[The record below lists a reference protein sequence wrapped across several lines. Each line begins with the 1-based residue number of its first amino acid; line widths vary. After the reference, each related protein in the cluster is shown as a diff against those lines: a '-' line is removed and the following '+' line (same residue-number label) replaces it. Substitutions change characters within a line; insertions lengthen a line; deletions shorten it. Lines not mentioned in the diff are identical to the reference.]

1 MDVLF
6 IFISSLFFLWVIR
19 ELFYWLAFW
28 QENEYRTDRFF
39 AALKRKS
46 RRHSPFSTLFHVGK
60 WLIFFAYGFV
70 VFNDDLLAPYQYTVI
85 ALYLL
90 QSFFLLREIYFN
102 HLKKPQITLRAVL
115 IITLTLITVLFIFAI
130 PLVDRFFWLL
140 FVDLVTPLVVA
151 FYVLFFAFPI
161 EIYNDWQIEKA
172 VIKMRN
178 HPNLLVIAVTGS
190 VGKSMTKEYVARL
203 LRKKYKVIK
212 TDGKNNTAI
221 GIARTV
227 LQKLDDDTQI
237 FVAEISA
244 YQPGEIKMLC
254 QLIRPKIGV
263 LTPINSYYLT
273 LFKSLENIKKTNY
286 ELVTS
291 LPSQGFCL
299 YNGDNKNTFELYKKS
314 RKGKVLY
321 RTTKATEILK
331 KGQKEIVADHIVRKT
346 KRTIFSTRL
355 KNKKVDF
362 ILNTSHHIDQLLPAI
377 YLASFLGMSEQEIR
391 REVALLK

>member
-19 ELFYWLAFW
+19 ELFYWLAVW
-28 QENEYRTDRFF
+28 QDNEYRQDRFF
-39 AALKRKS
+39 ASLKKKS
-46 RRHSPFSTLFHVGK
+46 RRHRSFSTLFQLSK

-70 VFNDDLLAPYQYTVI
+70 VFSYDLLAPYQYLVI
-85 ALYLL
+85 GLYLF

-102 HLKKPQITLRAVL
+102 QLKKPEITLRAVF
-115 IITLTLITVLFIFAI
+115 IITLTLITVLLIFAI
-130 PLVDRFFWLL
+130 PLMDRFFWLL

-151 FYVLFFAFPI
+151 FYVLVLAFPI

-172 VIKMRN
+172 VIKLRN

-190 VGKSMTKEYVARL
+190 VGKSMTKEYIARL
-203 LRKKYKVIK
+203 LRKKYNVMK

-221 GIARTV
+221 GVARTV
-227 LQKLDDDTQI
+227 LQKLDNDTQI

-244 YQPGEIKMLC
+244 YQPGEIRTLC
-254 QLIRPKIGV
+254 QLIRPQIGV
-263 LTPINSYYLT
+263 LTAINNHYIT
-273 LFKSLENIKKTNY
+273 LFKNLENIKKTNY
-286 ELVTS
+286 ELVAS
-291 LPSQGFCL
+291 LPANGFCL
-299 YNGDNKNTFELYKKS
+299 YNGDNKNTFELYRKS

-321 RTTKATEILK
+321 RTTKTNGVAK
-331 KGQKEIVADHIVRKT
+331 NGHREIVASHIVRKT
-346 KRTIFSTRL
+346 KRTQFSVRL

-362 ILNTSHHIDQLLPAI
+362 IVPSSHHIDQLLPAI
-377 YLASFLGMSEQEIR
+377 YLASSLGVSEQEMR

>member
-19 ELFYWLAFW
+19 ELFYWLTIW

-39 AALKRKS
+39 AALKKKP
-46 RRHSPFSTLFHVGK
+46 RRHSYFSTLFQIGK
-60 WLIFFAYGFV
+60 WLVFFSFGFI
-70 VFNDDLLAPYQYTVI
+70 VFNDDLLPPYQYAIIV
-85 ALYLL
+85 LYLL
-90 QSFFLLREIYFN
+90 QAFFLLKEIYFN
-102 HLKKPQITLRAVL
+102 HLKKPEITLRAVL
-115 IITLTLITVLFIFAI
+115 IITLTLITVLLVFAI

-140 FVDLVTPLVVA
+140 FVDLITPLIVA
-151 FYVLFFAFPI
+151 FYVLLFAFPI

-190 VGKSMTKEYVARL
+190 VGKSMTKEYLFRL
-203 LRKKYKVIK
+203 LKKKYKVIK

-227 LQKLDDDTQI
+227 LQKLDQDTQI

-263 LTPINSYYLT
+263 LTAINSYYLP
-273 LFKSLENIKKTNY
+273 LFKNLENIKNTNY

-291 LPSQGFCL
+291 LPSNGFCL
-299 YNGDNKNTFELYKKS
+299 YNGDNKNTFELYKNS
-314 RKGKVLY
+314 
-321 RTTKATEILK
+321 LK
-331 KGQKEIVADHIVRKT
+331 
-346 KRTIFSTRL
+346 
-355 KNKKVDF
+355 
-362 ILNTSHHIDQLLPAI
+362 
-377 YLASFLGMSEQEIR
+377 
-391 REVALLK
+391 